1 MSMERLERLLNLTAA
16 LLGTGRALTAAEIQ
30 ARIEDYPSDH
40 QAFRAA
46 FERDKRVLREMGIPI
61 RRQTVDDDEGVP
73 VEAYRIR
80 PDEYALRDPGLEPD
94 ELGALHL
101 AARAVHLDGTAG
113 LEGLWKLGGVAP
125 LPEADTDTVPDVH
138 LPTDPRLATLFAAT
152 SDRCVVGFDYQGE
165 RREVEPHR
173 LVTRNGRWYLVGFD
187 RVRDAER
194 RFRLDRI
201 DGAVETGAPA
211 AFDRRPE
218 LTGTVTAAAWEMGD
232 EAPIDAVL
240 RVDEALVPWATVQ
253 LGEVPR
259 ADGPDGSVDFTVRV
273 TNRAAFRSFVVGF
286 LERAEVVAPPELRD
300 DLVGWLRTIALEG
313 ERPVEEATP

>member
-1 MSMERLERLLNLTAA
+1 MSLERLERLLNLTAA

-30 ARIEDYPSDH
+30 ERIEDYPSDH

-61 RRQTVDDDEGVP
+61 RLQTVEDDQGMP

-113 LEGLWKLGGVAP
+113 LEGLWKLGGAGPVAD
-125 LPEADTDTVPDVH
+125 EGTDTVPDVH

-152 SDRCVVGFDYQGE
+152 SDRCVVGFTYQGE

-187 RVRDAER
+187 RVRGAER

-201 DGAVETGAPA
+201 DGAVETGPRGG
-211 AFDRRPE
+211 FERRTE
-218 LTGTVTAAAWEMGD
+218 MVGTVTAAAWEMGD
-232 EAPIDAVL
+232 EAPVDAVL

-253 LGEVPR
+253 LGDSPR
-259 ADGPDGSVDFTVRV
+259 SERLDGSVDFTVRV

-286 LERAEVVAPPELRD
+286 LERAEVMSPPDLRE
-300 DLVGWLRTIALEG
+300 DLIAWLRAIATAG
-313 ERPVEEATP
+313 EHPVGEKTS